1 MGSHSA
7 ALCLGERLMTTTRR
21 RRVSHIGSDVD
32 AVLAEEGILA
42 DVETIGLK
50 RVVAWRIEQLMI
62 GANLTRTEMAARMGT
77 SRAALNRLLD
87 PTNESLT
94 LATLQRAATV
104 LGKRLRIDL
113 V

>member
-1 MGSHSA
+1 MN
-7 ALCLGERLMTTTRR
+7 TTRR
-21 RRVSHIGSDVD
+21 KRVSHIGSDFD
-32 AVLAEEGILA
+32 AFLAEEGLLA
-42 DVETIGLK
+42 DVETIALK
-50 RVVAWRIEQLMI
+50 RVVACRIEQLMT

-94 LATLQRAATV
+94 LATLQRAAAV
-104 LGKRLRIDL
+104 LGKRVRIDI

>member
-1 MGSHSA
+1 MKSN
-7 ALCLGERLMTTTRR
+7 RTIKNP
-21 RRVSHIGSDVD
+21 HIGSDFD
-32 AVLAEEGILA
+32 AFLTEEGLLA
-42 DVETIGLK
+42 DVETIALK

-94 LATLQRAATV
+94 LATLQRAAAV
-104 LGKRLRIDL
+104 LGKRVRIDL